1 MHGEGVNHMT
11 RHSFLRLAICNLV
24 FMSIII
30 ATYIGN
36 NHTILQSYAASQDF
50 PSQYFAPNVDAT
62 LAGNPFPDV
71 ISQASKV
78 AGTKYYELGFITTK
92 RGQCQ
97 ASWGG
102 VNSTNYMQGD
112 IANLRAHGGDV
123 ILNFGGYAASNPDD
137 PSVDPQQQ
145 EELALACPNVASLRA
160 QYQKVIN
167 TYQVTHIAFAI
178 EGNALSDPKHA
189 ASVILRDEAIAGLKS
204 GMPGTKLCVEFT
216 LTGTN
221 TGLTDKGEVLLKD
234 AIDKGINICLVNIL
248 AMNYGS
254 SVAVDQPGA
263 MGQYAIDAASE
274 TFVQLKYLFSKKLD
288 SQVWSMMGVTIMNG
302 VNNSSGKGGREI
314 FSLSDVPALVQFAMK
329 NRIREL
335 SMRELHRDQP
345 ANGNAIS
352 PTDTVTATPTT
363 NSGIQQ
369 KSYEFSMAFNAF
381 TTSNLMCPSGQSGAL
396 PSNVNV
402 PPASNG
408 AVGVTTTTGTKNGSK
423 TTLSDLSENTALGN
437 PNCIGTP
444 NASGTPNPG
453 VIPNPSGNPG
463 VIPNPSGNPG
473 VIPNP
478 SGNPGGPICSGP
490 SITNGNIQ
498 SLIENNHSKLSTN
511 TSHTGRV
518 NSNSVVSSASNTAN
532 GRLGLLISKSS
543 NQLQIGQVV
552 TYQLT
557 PCNVPLT
564 STQIIAISDTISGG
578 LADLKATSQ
587 NWQVISNPAFS
598 SGSTGIVAIYTGPRS
613 TATTL
618 PPLTFTGKLT
628 ATASPF
634 VTSFG
639 VIATLNAMTGA
650 LGPSASSQP
659 LGPIGVSLNAN
670 ITNWAVAVDTLSVLL
685 SR

>member
-1 MHGEGVNHMT
+1 M
-11 RHSFLRLAICNLV
+11 
-24 FMSIII
+24 FMGIIL
-30 ATYIGN
+30 ATYAGN
-36 NHTILQSYAASQDF
+36 DHTILKSYAASRDF

-62 LAGNPFPDV
+62 VAGNPFPKV
-71 ISQASKV
+71 ISQASKI

-102 VNSTNYMQGD
+102 VNSMNYMQGD

-137 PSVDPQQQ
+137 PSVNPQQQ
-145 EELALACPNVASLRA
+145 EELALACPNVTSLRA

-167 TYQVTHIAFAI
+167 TYQATHIAFAI
-178 EGNALSDPKHA
+178 EGDALSSVKYA
-189 ASVILRDEAIAGLKS
+189 SSVILRDEAIAGLKS
-204 GMPGTKLCVEFT
+204 GVPGKKLCVEYT
-216 LTGTN
+216 LTGTS
-221 TGLTDKGEVLLKD
+221 TGLTDKGQVLLKD

-248 AMNYGS
+248 AMNYGP

-263 MGQYAIDAASE
+263 MGQYAIDAAEE

-314 FSLSDVPALVQFAMK
+314 FSLSDVPGLVQFAMK

-345 ANGNAIS
+345 ANANAIS
-352 PTDTVTATPTT
+352 PTDTVTATPIA

-369 KSYEFSMAFNAF
+369 KPYEFSMAFNAF
-381 TTSNLMCPSGQSGAL
+381 TTPRLICLPGQSEVL

-402 PPASNG
+402 PPPPNGDG
-408 AVGVTTTTGTKNGSK
+408 AVGVTTTTGSQSGSQ
-423 TTLSDLSENTALGN
+423 TTLSNRSENTSLGN

-444 NASGTPNPG
+444 NAISTPNTGIIPKPRGTP
-453 VIPNPSGNPG
+453 GNT
-463 VIPNPSGNPG
+463 
-473 VIPNP
+473 
-478 SGNPGGPICSGP
+478 NPGGSDIPGNTNPGSSGSQGCSGI
-490 SITNGNIQ
+490 SIRNGNIQ
-498 SLIENNHSKLSTN
+498 ALIENNRNKMSVEAG
-511 TSHTGRV
+511 HTGSV
-518 NSNSVVSSASNTAN
+518 TSNSVVSNTPDN
-532 GRLGLLISKSS
+532 RLGLLISKSS
-543 NQLQIGQVV
+543 NQIQIGQVV

-557 PCNVPLT
+557 PCNVPLAGM
-564 STQIIAISDTISGG
+564 QIIAISDTISGG
-578 LADLKATSQ
+578 LTDLKATSR
-587 NWQVISNPAFS
+587 NWQVISMPTFS

-613 TATTL
+613 TDFATTL

-628 ATASPF
+628 AAASPF

-639 VIATLNAMTGA
+639 VIATLNAMTAA
-650 LGPSASSQP
+650 LGPAASSQP
-659 LGPIGVSLNAN
+659 LGPIGVSLNTN

-685 SR
+685 PKS